1 MALSYWLKLRSSC
14 VLLKRASALVI
25 SAFFEGIYN
34 YSSSSH
40 RVEYSDRMI
49 SLSRSSLFIQRKRIS
64 TPRSGSLP
72 ANWTSLLD
80 YPQC

>member
-1 MALSYWLKLRSSC
+1 M
-14 VLLKRASALVI
+14 LVI

-40 RVEYSDRMI
+40 RVEYSERMI
-49 SLSRSSLFIQRKRIS
+49 SLSKSSLCKHRKRIS
-64 TPRSGSLP
+64 TPKSGNLP

-80 YPQC
+80 